1 MESSLTKNE
10 LIEIDGT
17 IVRILA
23 IRDESVLVLD
33 CIRQTM
39 PAWKPVRELEGASP
53 CEEIVL
59 YRRTGMFL
67 EPIEDVEPKK
77 KKEAYQRF
85 AWIAGILPFLEDE
98 KARGNAIR
106 LAARLFQRSEQT
118 VRRTLCA
125 YLAYQSVS
133 VLAPRPRKATHE
145 FTPDERNFRWGLNQF
160 FYSKDRNSL
169 RTAFTLMM
177 KEKYTDTTGTLLP
190 EHPKFHQFKYFYY
203 HKYRNMEKYYI
214 SREGRRAYERNRQP
228 MIGGDV
234 SSYAAGVGT
243 AMIDSTVCDLY
254 LINNAGE
261 VVGRPVLTLCV
272 DAFSRLVMGYHLSW
286 EGGAYNIRALF
297 DQVLSHKQQLCLSR
311 GIQIEAGDW
320 NCVGVL
326 PSVLIT
332 DRGQEYVGTNLENL
346 CDLGVEIVN
355 LPSYSPQQKSIVERA
370 FGQIQGLYQPFLTD
384 AGAIQADYAERGAP
398 DYRKRAALTLPQFEA
413 ILLRCILYY
422 NTSRIIEAY
431 PYTQQ
436 MLDEGVAP
444 NPAAI
449 WDWGCRQPGAHLIPV
464 TQRQLQLTM
473 LPRTMGT
480 FNRFGLHVNKL
491 RYRCDGYAER
501 FLKGGNAI
509 VAYNPENVSSVYL
522 LEDGEYVEFQL
533 IESRFSGKTIEE
545 ANRMRETQRAINHA
559 AEERNLQARVDLAAS
574 ITTIVEQARRD
585 GNARIDSIRETRKK
599 ERARNHVDLLK
610 EEN

>member
-1 MESSLTKNE
+1 MESSLMKNE
-10 LIEIDGT
+10 LIERDG
-17 IVRILA
+17 ILYRILA
-23 IRDESVLVLD
+23 VRDGSVLALD

-39 PAWKPVRELEGASP
+39 PEWKPMQEFEGASS
-53 CEEIVL
+53 CEEIML
-59 YRRTGMFL
+59 YRKTGMFP

-77 KKEAYQRF
+77 KKEAYRRF
-85 AWIAGILPFLEDE
+85 AWIAGVLPYLEDE

-118 VRRTLCA
+118 LRRTLCI

-133 VLAPRPRKATHE
+133 VLAPRPRKARNE
-145 FTPDERNFRWGLNQF
+145 LTPDERNFRWGLNKF

-169 RTAFTLMM
+169 KTAFTMLL
-177 KEKYTDTTGTLLP
+177 KEKYTDATGTLLP
-190 EHPKFHQFKYFYY
+190 EHPKFYQFKYFYY
-203 HKYRNMEKYYI
+203 KKYRNMEKYYI

-243 AMIDSTVCDLY
+243 AMIDSTICDLY
-254 LINNAGE
+254 LINSAGE
-261 VVGRPVLTLCV
+261 VIGRPVLTLCV

-286 EGGAYNIRALF
+286 EGGAYSIRALF
-297 DQVLSHKQQLCLSR
+297 DQILADKQQLCLLH
-311 GIQIEAGDW
+311 GIQIEASAW
-320 NCVGVL
+320 NCAGVL

-346 CDLGVEIVN
+346 CDIGVEIVN

-370 FGQIQGLYQPFLTD
+370 FGQVQSLYQPFLSD
-384 AGAIQADYAERGAP
+384 AGAIQSDYGERGAP

-449 WDWGCRQPGAHLIPV
+449 WNWGCKQPGAHLIAV
-464 TQRQLQLTM
+464 SQRQLQLTM
-473 LPRTMGT
+473 LPRTVGT

-491 RYRCDGYAER
+491 RYRRDGYAER
-501 FLKGGNAI
+501 FLRGGNAI
-509 VAYNPENVSSVYL
+509 VAYNPENVDAVYL
-522 LEDGEYVEFQL
+522 LENGEYIEFRL
-533 IESRFSGKTIEE
+533 IESRFMGKTLET
-545 ANRMRETQRAINHA
+545 ADQMREAQKAINRA

-585 GNARIDSIRETRKK
+585 GDARIDAIRETRKK
-599 ERARNHVDLLK
+599 ERTRNHVDLLK